1 MNILLLDDDEQDTQR
16 VKRHLSE
23 SDLSAHLTTSTSGT
37 HALEALDEDEPD
49 VVLVKHQRD
58 SGRAKAFVNECRAR
72 GYDIPIIILSTDLD
86 EEVTREALRLNVAD
100 VRDLHQLSPTAF
112 KQSIDHALGRV
123 NGHEQV
129 STNSRTD
136 PKTGLLNRETI
147 LHRLRGVLKQSA
159 RNNFVSSVALMDVD
173 NLDHINEEGGY
184 EHGDR
189 VLAGIAR
196 IVQDSIRESD
206 FAGRYSGDQ
215 NLLICPH
222 TKLHGTYALGNRITD
237 RITDEISAPE
247 NGPEVTVSM
256 GCISFDGAKQET
268 VDERDLDD
276 LMERAQST
284 VEGARDQDQSTVVG
298 TLHHRMEHQ

>member
-1 MNILLLDDDEQDTQR
+1 MDVLLLDDDEQDIQW
-16 VKRHLSE
+16 VKRHLKESE
-23 SDLSAHLTTSTSGT
+23 LSATLITCENGKD
-37 HALEALDEDEPD
+37 ALENLDGGEPD
-49 VVLVKHQRD
+49 VVLVKHQPD
-58 SGRAKAFVNECRAR
+58 SGRANAFVSECCTR
-72 GYDIPIIILSTDLD
+72 GYDVPVIILAKDLD
-86 EEVTREALRLNVAD
+86 EDVIREALRWDVAD
-100 VRDLHQLSPTAF
+100 VRDLTHLSPGAIQDSIHHATERTTAGDG
-112 KQSIDHALGRV
+112 SSG
-123 NGHEQV
+123 
-129 STNSRTD
+129 NSRTD
-136 PKTGLLNRETI
+136 SKTGLLNHDTI
-147 LHRLRGVLKQSA
+147 VHRLRGVLKQAA
-159 RNNFVSSVALMDVD
+159 RNDFVSSIALIDVD
-173 NLDHINEEGGY
+173 DLDHINEKNGY
-184 EHGDR
+184 DAGDR
-189 VLAGIAR
+189 VLTGIAR

-284 VEGARDQDQSTVVG
+284 VEGARDRGKCTVVG